1 MAKKNIKKSEEKI
14 VETVENNDT
23 MKAPND
29 DVTVKSLFVEG
40 GTDGEVGCC
49 CSSND
54 YVRNMKYLSPMEL
67 ESNERMLRM
76 LVLYYE
82 QMLRLDEVEG
92 RPVMSDN
99 RNRYTR
105 LTNLHKKLIEYIEN
119 KVLTLEEYVWEN

>member
-49 CSSND
+49 
-54 YVRNMKYLSPMEL
+54 
-67 ESNERMLRM
+67 
-76 LVLYYE
+76 
-82 QMLRLDEVEG
+82 
-92 RPVMSDN
+92 
-99 RNRYTR
+99 
-105 LTNLHKKLIEYIEN
+105 
-119 KVLTLEEYVWEN
+119 

>member
-1 MAKKNIKKSEEKI
+1 MAKKNIKKNEEKI

-23 MKAPND
+23 MKVTNEG
-29 DVTVKSLFVEG
+29 VTVKSPNVEG
-40 GTDGEVGCC
+40 GTDGDIGCC
-49 CSSND
+49 CSS

-119 KVLTLEEYVWEN
+119 KVLTLEEYVWED